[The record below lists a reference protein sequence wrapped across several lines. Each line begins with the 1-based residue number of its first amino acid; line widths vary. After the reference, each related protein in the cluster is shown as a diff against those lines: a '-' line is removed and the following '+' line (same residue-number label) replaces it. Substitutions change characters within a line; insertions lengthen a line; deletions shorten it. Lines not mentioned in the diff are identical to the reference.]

1 MYVEKLIETRLH
13 SPVAGLVKLGV
24 HCVIG
29 KKVAIKIINREKL
42 SESVLMKVS
51 SRATPPQKRP
61 LFSQSVLDESFLTIF
76 LHFYCFVVCL
86 LARVIKSEKEKSDNK
101 IVRAA
106 AKQLCLEL
114 PAKPVLGNCG
124 MGSGMFSEWWWTKD
138 KTQNEFLFFSFYAFY
153 GLLRTFPGSIYQKLL
168 AKQV

>member
-13 SPVAGLVKLGV
+13 FPVAGLVKLGV

-51 SRATPPQKRP
+51 SRATPPRKRP
-61 LFSQSVLDESFLTIF
+61 LLSVSPWRKFLTIF
-76 LHFYCFVVCL
+76 LQFYCFVVCL

-106 AKQLCLEL
+106 TRQLCIEL
-114 PAKPVLGNCG
+114 PAKPVLGNSG
-124 MGSGMFSEWWWTKD
+124 MGSGMFSEWWTKD
-138 KTQNEFLFFSFYAFY
+138 KTQNEFLFFSFFAFY
-153 GLLRTFPGSIYQKLL
+153 GLLRTFPGNIYQKFL